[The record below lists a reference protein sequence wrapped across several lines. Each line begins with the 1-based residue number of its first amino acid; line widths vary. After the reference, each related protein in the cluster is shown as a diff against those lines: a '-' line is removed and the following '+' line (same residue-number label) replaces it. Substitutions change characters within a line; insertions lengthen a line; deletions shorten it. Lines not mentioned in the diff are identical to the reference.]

1 MTPSSAPT
9 TLALTRAHSGP
20 HRSIPVGTIEPV
32 DDPDFWRWVWLAAAV
47 TFGLGEMASAGTF
60 FLAPFALGAVGA
72 AAASFLGAPIAIGWL
87 IFVLASA
94 GSFAALRPLAARLD
108 TSAKNPL
115 GVGATRLV
123 GEHGVVLTEV
133 PAGQDELGS
142 VRIGREE
149 WRAEALDG
157 GPLAPGTH
165 VTVLEVRGT
174 RVVVYPTGL
183 PTSSQPPERPH

>member
-1 MTPSSAPT
+1 V
-9 TLALTRAHSGP
+9 
-20 HRSIPVGTIEPV
+20 PVGTIALV
-32 DDPDFWRWVWLAAAV
+32 DDPELWRWVWLAAAV

-60 FLAPFALGAVGA
+60 FLAPFALGAVLA
-72 AAASFLGAPIAIGWL
+72 AVLSFAGVPVAIGWL
-87 IFVLASA
+87 VFVLASA
-94 GSFAALRPLAARLD
+94 GAFAALRPLARRLD
-108 TSAKNPL
+108 ASSKNPL
-115 GVGATRLV
+115 GVGAGRLV

-133 PAGQDELGS
+133 PAGPDELGS

-174 RVVVYPTGL
+174 RVIVYPTGL
-183 PTSSQPPERPH
+183 PASTRPPERPH